1 MAKDITIIT
10 EYERSERFRTTP
22 SSFAQAGGLTVTQ
35 AGRYLLNP
43 DTRRIFSA
51 NSTTF
56 WVATRQDGMIIK
68 NGQNYVLGKNN
79 VWCVPSH
86 STLEYINNTDEPL
99 ETFFI
104 GFNGAQAD
112 LLIRQSGMHEGY
124 SELSHELFDC
134 LLQCY
139 TTILNT
145 KHEPDTFTSEL
156 RRMEMLYKIFGLLC
170 QCSESRTDHAEL
182 KRQTGWMEEAIDYI
196 HAHYHKSIT
205 VNHVA
210 EHVGIH
216 RTHFSKQFHHMY
228 KVPPAEYIRSLK
240 MEKARRLLL
249 ETSDSLAEIAYAVGY
264 PDVFSFSKAFKKY
277 SSFTPK
283 KYRLQLS

>member
-1 MAKDITIIT
+1 MANDVTIVT
-10 EYERSERFRTTP
+10 EYERSERFRVNP
-22 SSFAQAGGLTVTQ
+22 SAFAQAGGLTVTQ

-51 NSTTF
+51 NSTSF

-79 VWCVPSH
+79 VWCIPAH
-86 STLEYINNTDEPL
+86 STVEYINNTDEPL
-99 ETFFI
+99 ETFFV
-104 GFNGAQAD
+104 GFVGTQAD
-112 LLIRQSGMHEGY
+112 PLIRQSGMHEGY
-124 SELSHELFDC
+124 SELSESLFDD

-145 KHEPDTFTSEL
+145 KHEPDTFSSEL
-156 RRMEMLYKIFGLLC
+156 RRMEMLYRMFGLLS
-170 QCSESRTDHAEL
+170 QCRDSRTDHTEL
-182 KRQTGWMEEAIDYI
+182 KPQISWMEEAMDYI
-196 HAHYHKSIT
+196 HAHYYKSIT

-216 RTHFSKQFHHMY
+216 RTHFSKQFHQTY
-228 KVPPAEYIRSLK
+228 KLPPAEYIRSLK

-277 SSFTPK
+277 SNFTPK
-283 KYRLQLS
+283 QYRLQLS